1 MSELGP
7 LSIFHRTGAER
18 FHHDDEDLGY
28 DLLSFWQWS
37 TSDLV
42 SNATRGVLAEYI
54 VACALGLQA
63 EDARNEWA
71 AYDIETEDGVK
82 VEVKSAAFVQSW
94 HQESLSLIQFRV
106 RKTQAWDP
114 QTNLRVQ
121 ERRRQAD
128 VYVFALLAHQD
139 KHSIDPLNVGQWQ
152 FYVLPT
158 STLDARQRSQY
169 SITLKSL
176 QRLCGPPVGYGE
188 LAEAVKRAAAVNVQV
203 EHVEQTS
210 MFVTE
215 DNLHERAKRG
225 SRSRYDAALTQVPNA
240 APAEYD
246 RISSPPT
253 ADNYRPAP
261 SLTIDERGEDSDL
274 DEVISVIEAAPR
286 V

>member
-7 LSIFHRTGAER
+7 LSIFRRTGAER
-18 FHHDDEDLGY
+18 FRYDDEDLGF

-54 VACALGLQA
+54 VARALGLQS
-63 EDARNEWA
+63 EGVRNEWA
-71 AYDIETEDGVK
+71 AYDLQTEDGVK

-94 HQESLSLIQFRV
+94 HQERLSTIQFLV

-114 QTNLRVQ
+114 ETNLRVQ

-225 SRSRYDAALTQVPNA
+225 SRSRYDAALAQVPNA
-240 APAEYD
+240 EPLEYD
-246 RISSPPT
+246 RIQPPLAT
-253 ADNYRPAP
+253 GKSRPAQNP
-261 SLTIDERGEDSDL
+261 VIHEPGEVYQVEVVDSAANA
-274 DEVISVIEAAPR
+274 ETEA
-286 V
+286 

>member
-7 LSIFHRTGAER
+7 LSIFRRTGAER
-18 FHHDDEDLGY
+18 FRCEDEDLGF

-54 VACALGLQA
+54 VARALGLQA
-63 EDARNEWA
+63 EGVRNEWA
-71 AYDIETEDGVK
+71 AYDLQTEDGVK

-114 QTNLRVQ
+114 ETNLRTQ

-158 STLDARQRSQY
+158 SDLDARQRSQY
-169 SITLKSL
+169 SVTLKSL
-176 QRLCGPPVGYGE
+176 QHLCGSPVGYGK
-188 LAEAVKRAAAVNVQV
+188 LAEAVNRAAAVNEQA
-203 EHVEQTS
+203 EHVEQSS

-215 DNLHERAKRG
+215 DYLHERAKRG
-225 SRSRYDAALTQVPNA
+225 SRSGYESALAEVPDVEPDPMDKIQSTETSYQKSWDEARSRKTKPVSELWEEDNDA
-240 APAEYD
+240 
-246 RISSPPT
+246 
-253 ADNYRPAP
+253 
-261 SLTIDERGEDSDL
+261 
-274 DEVISVIEAAPR
+274 
-286 V
+286 